1 LAQGHR
7 VNQARGLIALGLFKD
22 YEEIRN
28 SPKQTFGEVMPGD
41 IKYKDVN
48 GDGIIDSNDRVAIGA
63 TTRPNLVYGF
73 GFSAKWK
80 GLDFNAHFQGAGK
93 SSFFVKGTTIF
104 MFQGGDGWGNVLKEM
119 AESNRW
125 ILGENEDPNA
135 EFPRLTYGD
144 NKNNYQESNYWLRDG
159 SYLRLKTLDIGY
171 TFPKAWVNKIHLNQ
185 VRVFFIGTN
194 LLTFSPFK
202 YWDPEL
208 GSSDGKK
215 YPLSKTLSLGV
226 SVNL

>member
-1 LAQGHR
+1 MNFTLRCNITFSKNEVIEKDEENTIYEYKLAQGHR

-135 EFPRLTYGD
+135 EFPRLTDGD
-144 NKNNYQESNYWLRDG
+144 YKNNYKASN
-159 SYLRLKTLDIGY
+159 
-171 TFPKAWVNKIHLNQ
+171 
-185 VRVFFIGTN
+185 
-194 LLTFSPFK
+194 
-202 YWDPEL
+202 
-208 GSSDGKK
+208 
-215 YPLSKTLSLGV
+215 
-226 SVNL
+226 